1 MSRVFHRQ
9 SFVLRLALCLLALVT
24 SYDLAA
30 AQQKS
35 ASAIALPFARGEQ
48 LLYQAELNRG
58 LFRGFDVGELSFSVK
73 AATDNGNAAV
83 MNLVGDAVSKGLLI
97 RLSGN
102 RFHIHIE
109 SRADA
114 QPFAV
119 LQTKGLYEDK
129 KTTINSEAIF
139 DHAAQKAIWTQRE
152 RDKKP
157 DAKTLSFT
165 DPVHDVLT
173 LIYFVRTQNLKPGQ
187 SFEVAMIDA
196 GRTYRCVVNVV
207 AGKKMN
213 TAVGRV
219 NTIAVEPAIF
229 DGEREVRPRGALTIS
244 MTDDVRHLPVKA
256 QVKSNIGTIDI
267 KLKRVSYR
275 EADLAQK

>member
-1 MSRVFHRQ
+1 MSKILSRQ
-9 SFVLRLALCLLALVT
+9 SLALRLILGLLVFVA
-24 SYDLAA
+24 SYGLAA
-30 AQQKS
+30 AQEKNS
-35 ASAIALPFARGEQ
+35 VKLPFAHGEQ

-58 LFRGFDVGELSFSVK
+58 LLHGFDVGELRFS
-73 AATDNGNAAV
+73 ARPTGDGNGAV
-83 MNLVGDAVSKGLLI
+83 VNLVGDAVSKGLLI

-109 SRADA
+109 SRVDA

-129 KTTINSEAIF
+129 RSTINSEAIF
-139 DHAAQKAIWTQRE
+139 DHVSQKVLWTQTE
-152 RDKKP
+152 RDKKSDP
-157 DAKTLSFT
+157 KTLSFS

-173 LIYFVRTQNLKPGQ
+173 LIYFVRTQTLKPGQ
-187 SFEVAMIDA
+187 SFEVAMVDA
-196 GRTYRCVVNVV
+196 GRTYRCVVNIM

-219 NTIAVEPAIF
+219 NTITVEPAIF
-229 DGEREVRPRGALTIS
+229 DGDREVRPRGALTIA
-244 MTDDVRHLPVKA
+244 MTDDARHLPVRA
-256 QVKSNIGTIDI
+256 QVKSNLGTIDI

-275 EADLAQK
+275 ETDVAQK